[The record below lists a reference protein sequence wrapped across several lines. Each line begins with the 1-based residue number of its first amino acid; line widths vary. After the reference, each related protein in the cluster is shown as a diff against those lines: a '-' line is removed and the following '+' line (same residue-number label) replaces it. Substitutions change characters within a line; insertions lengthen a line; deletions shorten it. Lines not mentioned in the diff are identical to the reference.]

1 MKDVESQSSGA
12 GAMSRRDCLA
22 WLARASAIA
31 VAGIATRSWG
41 DDGVGMVHIAE
52 LIKIA
57 NDSARKVEKPS
68 VILTR
73 TSKGV
78 ACLSAV
84 CTHKHNDLE
93 VDKDGNIFCPVHS
106 SMFDL
111 EGNPSGGPA
120 TRPLNWYQTQI
131 SDSGSISV
139 DAGRTVAQGQWAE
152 LPAWAKPKKK

>member
-1 MKDVESQSSGA
+1 MNELEHSSGEVRE
-12 GAMSRRDCLA
+12 MSRRECLS
-22 WLARASAIA
+22 WLVRASAIA

-41 DDGVGMVHIAE
+41 DDTVGMTQIGD
-52 LIKIA
+52 LMKIA
-57 NDSARKVEKPS
+57 NDTARLIQKPN

-84 CTHKHNDLE
+84 CTHKHNNLD

-120 TRPLNWYQTQI
+120 TRALNWYHAEVSKDGAI
-131 SDSGSISV
+131 SC
-139 DAGRTVAQGQWAE
+139 DASRTVKQGDWAE
-152 LPAWAKPKKK
+152 LPDWAKPKKK

>member
-1 MKDVESQSSGA
+1 MNEMEAPDKTNG
-12 GAMSRRDCLA
+12 GMSRRDCLA

-31 VAGIATRSWG
+31 VAGITTRTWG
-41 DDGVGMVHIAE
+41 DDTAGLVKIAD
-52 LIKIA
+52 LIRIA
-57 NDSARKVEKPS
+57 NDTARKIEKPN

-78 ACLSAV
+78 ACLSTI
-84 CTHKHNDLE
+84 CTHKHNTLD

-120 TRPLNWYQTQI
+120 TQALNWYHTEI
-131 SDSGSISV
+131 SKEGAISV
-139 DAGRTVAQGQWAE
+139 DAGKTVKQGDWAE
-152 LPAWAKPKKK
+152 LPDWAKPKKK